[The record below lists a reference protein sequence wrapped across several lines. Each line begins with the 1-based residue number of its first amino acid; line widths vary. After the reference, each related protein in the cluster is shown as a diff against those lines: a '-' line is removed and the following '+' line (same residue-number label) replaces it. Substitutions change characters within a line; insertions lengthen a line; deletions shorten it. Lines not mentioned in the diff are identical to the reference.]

1 MDDLHR
7 DRHTDLSLTRRRLVA
22 ATALTGASVLA
33 YPSVAAASTPVAS
46 PVAVTIDQDR
56 LMALSDRLSGGATL
70 NTAAAGDLA
79 SLLSAEPDIEA
90 SFAELETVTDFTPET
105 LAGTSPAAQTVAANI
120 LQFWFLGRY
129 ADQPVTNRADYF
141 FSLASWQTLPY
152 ATQQS
157 LCKSFGY
164 WALEI
169 DL

>member
-1 MDDLHR
+1 MDDRNR
-7 DRHTDLSLTRRRLVA
+7 DRHLDPSLTRRQLVA
-22 ATALTGASVLA
+22 ATALTGASALA
-33 YPSVAAASTPVAS
+33 FPSLTAASTPVAS

-56 LMALSDRLSGGATL
+56 LMALSDRLSGGARL
-70 NTAAAGDLA
+70 NAAAAGDLA
-79 SLLSAEPDIEA
+79 ELLAAEPDIEA
-90 SFAELETVTDFTPET
+90 SLAELEAVADFTPET
-105 LAGTSPAAQTVAANI
+105 LAATSPGAQSVAANI

-164 WALEI
+164 WAVEI

>member
-1 MDDLHR
+1 MDEFHG
-7 DRHTDLSLTRRRLVA
+7 DRLSDRSLTRRRLVA
-22 ATALTGASVLA
+22 TTALTGAAALMA
-33 YPSVAAASTPVAS
+33 PSVTAASTPVAS
-46 PVAVTIDQDR
+46 PVTATIDPDR
-56 LMALSDRLSGGATL
+56 LMALSGRLTGGATL

-79 SLLSAEPDIEA
+79 SLLAVEPGIAEHL
-90 SFAELETVTDFTPET
+90 AELEAVTDFTPES
-105 LAGTSPAAQTVAANI
+105 LAATSPGAQTVAANI

-129 ADQPVTNRADYF
+129 ADQPVANRADFF

-164 WALEI
+164 WAVEI